1 MRHSCRLV
9 LLDECKS
16 DKSVASTLAEPL
28 LLRHVVVAS
37 ACESLGKDGRI
48 EVVRLAEIVQG
59 FAVVADHGVDHA
71 DQ

>member
-1 MRHSCRLV
+1 MLW
-9 LLDECKS
+9 
-16 DKSVASTLAEPL
+16 
-28 LLRHVVVAS
+28 HVVVAS

-59 FAVVADHGVDHA
+59 FAVVADHRVDYA